1 MDYDDEEDQAGF
13 DDIDDID
20 DEPVGNAHGAGHAAD
35 GHGFGGIFNPFN
47 AYGNNNHFG
56 IHEDMFGGDGMG
68 YGGHPSIRP
77 PARAFS
83 KGYRAYSTAIL
94 EIKQGRGERTGG
106 RSNVMHGGKII
117 MPQDALV
124 QLTQMD
130 MESPFMFEIRNS
142 SPNKTNLFTHCG
154 VLEFIAD
161 PGTVHLPQWMM
172 KRLDLNEGDPIKL
185 TGTRLP
191 KGKFAKVQAQS
202 TLFLELGDHKAV
214 LETALR
220 NFSCLTKGDIIEIYH
235 NMMTFEILIM
245 DLKPDDVPGVSI
257 FETDLEVDFAAPL
270 GYIEPTPVPRAPPP
284 TLASKLNIDASGTQS
299 VNARG
304 SGTNTP
310 AGSIVGGQ
318 TAWEAFTGGGHTMG
332 GKSVK
337 GKGISKK
344 KIEEVDANSK
354 IFRTGI
360 QKIIT
365 ADTQIGDR
373 QVPARLELPFGTLFF
388 GYNIQPLRPAN
399 ADGVEPAQPV
409 PFASLNNTGNTLS
422 GRTRTVSDEVET
434 APNPETA
441 NVPSTTVF
449 SGQGHSLIKPTV
461 KAVDKNVIVID

>member
-1 MDYDDEEDQAGF
+1 MDYDDDDEQQAGF
-13 DDIDDID
+13 ELDEHDDDM
-20 DEPVGNAHGAGHAAD
+20 PAGNQAPHGAGQGFGGLFNSFNGYPDNNH
-35 GHGFGGIFNPFN
+35 FGGIF
-47 AYGNNNHFG
+47 
-56 IHEDMFGGDGMG
+56 GGHGMG
-68 YGGHPSIRP
+68 FGGHPNMRP
-77 PARAFS
+77 PAGAFS
-83 KGYRAYSTAIL
+83 KGYRAFSTAIL

-124 QLTQMD
+124 ELTEMD

-161 PGTVHLPQWMM
+161 TGTVHLPQWMM

-214 LETALR
+214 LETSLR

-245 DLKPDDVPGVSI
+245 ELKPDDVPGVSI
-257 FETDLEVDFAAPL
+257 FETDLEVDFAAPV
-270 GYIEPTPVPRAPPP
+270 GYVEPTPVPRAPPP

-310 AGSIVGGQ
+310 SGSTVGGGQ
-318 TAWEAFTGGGHTMG
+318 TAWEAFTGGGRTMG
-332 GKSVK
+332 GKSVR
-337 GKGISKK
+337 GKGVVKK
-344 KIEEVDANSK
+344 KIEEVDASSK

-360 QKIIT
+360 QKIVT

-373 QVPARLELPFGTLFF
+373 QVPARLDLPFGTLFF
-388 GYNIQPLRPAN
+388 GYNIQPHKPAT
-399 ADGVEPAQPV
+399 ADGADAAQST
-409 PFASLNNTGNTLS
+409 PFAGLTGNGTTLS
-422 GRTRTVSDEVET
+422 GRTRTVSDQTSHE
-434 APNPETA
+434 
-441 NVPSTTVF
+441 PSSNGAVVGGF
-449 SGQGHSLIKPTV
+449 SGQGNSLTKPTP
-461 KAVDKNVIVID
+461 KSTDRNVIVIDD